1 MSNVR
6 DLAGAS
12 LIRDPADWARD
23 WGWISNRKAK
33 NLAAKLRAV
42 NEAMKAALEGEYG
55 VGDEGVE
62 MWTKE
67 IERIAKLL
75 DKDAPAALRNAASR
89 EP

>member
-1 MSNVR
+1 MGNVR

-23 WGWISNRKAK
+23 WGWISNRRAK
-33 NLAAKLRAV
+33 TLAVKLRAV
-42 NEAMKAALEGEYG
+42 NEAMEGALQGEYG
-55 VGDEGVE
+55 TNDEGVK

-67 IERIAKLL
+67 IERIAKVL